1 MKSDLATSN
10 HIGLHIG
17 MGVRIYNNNRER
29 ERDIQYTTYTLLRTY
44 AISMSTMSS
53 SWATDAALLAMAAR
67 VATRAASFGVG
78 GTLAAADV
86 HVERSVHL

>member
-1 MKSDLATSN
+1 
-10 HIGLHIG
+10 
-17 MGVRIYNNNRER
+17 MGVRIYNNNR

-78 GTLAAADV
+78 GTLAVADV

>member
-1 MKSDLATSN
+1 
-10 HIGLHIG
+10 
-17 MGVRIYNNNRER
+17 
-29 ERDIQYTTYTLLRTY
+29 
-44 AISMSTMSS
+44 MSTMSS

-86 HVERSVHL
+86 HVERSVHLWGDDLH